1 MRSTTILW
9 ATGALLLA
17 ATTTATA
24 QQPQHAAP
32 VNGPHQS
39 TMARKSPATTS
50 ASPAPA
56 PTASTPASIR
66 IREAHPG
73 LLAKATVKPEAAE
86 QTALAGLTG
95 AHIAHGMIENRA
107 GQLVYVF
114 EVREPSKPA
123 REVTIN
129 AASGAVI
136 PAPTHVAAKPKPKT
150 KE

>member
-1 MRSTTILW
+1 RHRGVRLPGAPCACGTEFVPAVLPAMAGRHPLLAGEVPMRSTTILW

-73 LLAKATVKPEAAE
+73 LLAKATVK
-86 QTALAGLTG
+86 
-95 AHIAHGMIENRA
+95 
-107 GQLVYVF
+107 
-114 EVREPSKPA
+114 
-123 REVTIN
+123 
-129 AASGAVI
+129 
-136 PAPTHVAAKPKPKT
+136 
-150 KE
+150 